1 MARFGE
7 DSQAPTRLAT
17 PERNAYFFGKLLGVS
32 DFDLEQ
38 DYFNSKRWLMNRL
51 LAGSGVVCGLGV
63 APAAGGTRLVID
75 PGVAIDGWGR
85 EIIVPEQSL
94 PFDPR
99 VLRDA
104 EGNTN
109 GRIEGG
115 GAVVISLCYHECG
128 AEPAPVL
135 APGCDPEGDCAPS
148 VTREKYRVVVTE
160 GVAVPNGLDCR
171 FTSLFTPAE
180 DSGQLPNPL
189 PALAEHIT
197 SACTQPSGG
206 GCILLAQVS
215 LPAEGTI
222 TPEMIDIRVRP
233 AVLSHGILLELIF
246 CLARRVQELAA
257 GPVPTPTP
265 APSPAPA
272 PVPTPAPAPSPTPT
286 AVPTPTPTPTL
297 APTPRPTVEPVPTRT
312 PVPSPRPTLRPIPTV
327 LPTRTPTRPAGTRV
341 PRPTR
346 RPR

>member
-63 APAAGGTRLVID
+63 APAVDGTRLVIE

-104 EGNTN
+104 EGNTS
-109 GRIEGG
+109 GSIEGEG
-115 GAVVISLCYHECG
+115 TVVISLCYHECG

-135 APGCDPEGDCAPS
+135 APGCDPEGDCASS
-148 VTREKYRVVVTE
+148 VTREKYHVVVTE
-160 GVAVPNGLDCR
+160 GVAVPSGLDCR
-171 FTSLFTPAE
+171 FASLFTPGE
-180 DSGQLPNPL
+180 DSGQLPDPL

-197 SACTQPSGG
+197 SACTEASGG

-215 LPAEGTI
+215 LPAEGGI
-222 TPEMIDIRVRP
+222 TPEMIDVSVRP
-233 AVLSHGILLELIF
+233 VVLSHGILLELIF

-257 GPVPTPTP
+257 GPAPTPTP
-265 APSPAPA
+265 TPVPTPVPTPEPTPAPTPEPA
-272 PVPTPAPAPSPTPT
+272 PVPTPE
-286 AVPTPTPTPTL
+286 
-297 APTPRPTVEPVPTRT
+297 PRPPQRPDR
-312 PVPSPRPTLRPIPTV
+312 PRNLRPRVFPFL
-327 LPTRTPTRPAGTRV
+327 LPD
-341 PRPTR
+341 PR
-346 RPR
+346 